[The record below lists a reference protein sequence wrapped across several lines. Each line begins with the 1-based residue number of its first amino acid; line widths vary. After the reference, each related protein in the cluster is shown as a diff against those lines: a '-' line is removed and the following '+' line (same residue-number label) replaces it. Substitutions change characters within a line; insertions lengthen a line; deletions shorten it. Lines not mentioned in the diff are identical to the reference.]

1 MDVPLEGKD
10 VEWLNYL
17 SSEGYCVVCV
27 CAVWPLR
34 LPLLKSLRLVCE
46 GVGEGGWAGGGWGE

>member
-17 SSEGYCVVCV
+17 SSVGHCVACV
-27 CAVWPLR
+27 CAVWPLE
-34 LPLLKSLRLVCE
+34 LPLLKSLRLVRE
-46 GVGEGGWAGGGWGE
+46 GVEVGWAE